1 MEATGEIPIVTIGVD
16 PELLRLVGSL
26 ARPRVNVTG
35 FTNMGRELTAK
46 RLEVLLSA
54 LPNIAAV
61 AVLLNPANPATNAY
75 WQTTEEAARSFGL
88 LSVARVEA
96 ESIKALLALRPTAFT
111 GASAVVVMQDGL
123 FWNHRRDVL
132 ALVNSAQLPAVYAE
146 REYADD
152 GGLIAHGPNISDNFR
167 RAASYVDRILKAPN
181 PATCRS
187 RSRSSSISSSTSRL
201 RRNSA

>member
-1 MEATGEIPIVTIGVD
+1 MSTSPGSPIWD
-16 PELLRLVGSL
+16 LSSQQ
-26 ARPRVNVTG
+26 
-35 FTNMGRELTAK
+35 K